1 MKLMKEIAGTS
12 LLGESLME
20 NPFASIAKGWN
31 SAKEAHAKKDAHNK
45 SIDDAE
51 AAANAPVDP
60 NNIPFEKNDVLD
72 DLHVYVDNFFKDFPN
87 YGEGGAEYFLKTY
100 PQQAARDIAEDAFK
114 KLAKQIDA
122 LRVGFNKSLVSGGR
136 LDGSQIK
143 DAEKAAK
150 KQMTD
155 SAPPLDQSFIDFVK
169 RESAFFRKLIKI
181 KGDGVIDESTFAA
194 LLGKKVANTGA
205 NRIMDATTAINI
217 LLGYMSAEFTANA
230 DHMAKARE
238 AGEDEARQNRLL
250 NRTVN
255 QNPAGG

>member
-1 MKLMKEIAGTS
+1 MKLMKEVSGIA
-12 LLGESLME
+12 LLGESMLTE

-31 SAKEAHAKKDAHNK
+31 SAKDAHEK
-45 SIDDAE
+45 RQTQADAD
-51 AAANAPVDP
+51 AAANAPTNPADA
-60 NNIPFEKNDVLD
+60 PFEKNDVLD
-72 DLHVYVDNFFKDFPN
+72 DMHVYLDNFFKEFPN

-100 PQQAARDIAEDAFK
+100 PQQAARDIAEAAFK
-114 KLAKQIDA
+114 KLAKQIES
-122 LRVGFNKSLVSGGR
+122 LRTGFNKALINDGR
-136 LDGSQIK
+136 LDASQIK
-143 DAEKAAK
+143 DADKAAK

-169 RESAFFRKLIKI
+169 RESAFFRKLIKLN
-181 KGDGVIDESTFAA
+181 GDADIDEGVFST

-205 NRIMDATTAINI
+205 NRIMDATMAINI

-230 DHMAKARE
+230 NHLEKAKE
-238 AGEDEARQNRLL
+238 AGEDEARQQRLL